1 MADSLNAKDLRVRM
15 YRVGFGDCFLVSL
28 PTGGDGESHRHVLVD
43 CGVHPQGNLGT
54 MEQVLHDIGVVTGRK
69 LALVVATHEHADH
82 ISGFG
87 SRAEDFARF
96 DVGEVWMPWAM
107 NDRDPQAVASRKRR
121 LAMVDDLAKHFAAVG
136 ASAKAKAVIENLR
149 GNDKALA
156 VLRGGFAGD
165 PKVRYFEAG
174 MEPEA
179 PKGLAGLSV
188 QVLGP
193 PRSEEFLRKMDP
205 PPSQKYLHAGPGGR
219 KVADNEVRPFQ
230 KQWQMKPPVGRKA
243 FAFSREDEQSLRAS
257 VLEELDLEAL
267 AFALDSAVNNTSLV
281 LLLAFRTKLLL
292 FPGDAQYGNW
302 KAWLDDKSA
311 AQILPRLSFLK
322 VSHHGSFNATPR
334 QALEAM
340 TTGGFAAMASTQSKP
355 WKSIPQPALM
365 KRLQEKTGRRS
376 VRSDSLPLADAPP
389 GPRLAALP
397 PGFRRGPLWIDY
409 VLRV

>member
-1 MADSLNAKDLRVRM
+1 M
-15 YRVGFGDCFLVSL
+15 YRVGFGDCFLLSL
-28 PTGGDGESHRHVLVD
+28 PTDGGGETHRHVLVD

-54 MEQVLHDIGVVTGRK
+54 MEQVLDDIAAVTGRK

-87 SRAEDFARF
+87 SRAEDFAKF
-96 DVGEVWMPWAM
+96 EVGEVWMPWAM
-107 NDRDPQAVASRKRR
+107 NDRDPQALSSRKRR
-121 LAMVDDLAKHFAAVG
+121 LAMVDDLAKHFAAAG
-136 ASAKAKAVIENLR
+136 ASARATAVIENLR

-156 VLRGGFAGD
+156 VLRGGFSGD
-165 PKVRYFEAG
+165 PRVRYLEAG

-179 PKGLAGLSV
+179 PRDLAGLSV
-188 QVLGP
+188 RVLGP
-193 PRSEEFLRKMDP
+193 PRSEEFLKKMDP
-205 PPSQKYLHAGPGGR
+205 PPSQKYLHAKPGGR

-230 KQWQMKPPVGRKA
+230 KQWVMKPPAGRKA
-243 FAFSREDEQSLRAS
+243 LGFSREEERSLRAS
-257 VLEELDLEAL
+257 VLEALDLEAL
-267 AFALDSAVNNTSLV
+267 AFAIDSAVNNTSLV

-292 FPGDAQYGNW
+292 FPGDAQYGSW
-302 KAWLDDKSA
+302 KAWLDDKDSTRVLS
-311 AQILPRLSFLK
+311 QISFLK

-365 KRLQEKTGRRS
+365 KRLDEKTGRRS
-376 VRSDSLPLADAPP
+376 VRSDSLALAEAPA
-389 GPRLAALP
+389 GPRLATLP
-397 PGFRRGPLWIDY
+397 RGFRRGPLWIDW

>member
-1 MADSLNAKDLRVRM
+1 M

-28 PTGGDGESHRHVLVD
+28 PTGGDGESHRHLLVD
-43 CGVHPQGNLGT
+43 CGVHAQGNLGT
-54 MEQVLHDIGVVTGRK
+54 MEQVVHDIGAVTGRK

-96 DVGEVWMPWAM
+96 EVGEVWMPWAM

-121 LAMVDDLAKHFAAVG
+121 LAMVDDLAKHFAVAG

-179 PKGLAGLSV
+179 LKGLAGLSV

-219 KVADNEVRPFQ
+219 KVAANEVRPFQ
-230 KQWQMKPPVGRKA
+230 KQWQVKPAVGRKA

-302 KAWLDDKSA
+302 KAWLDDKGA

-340 TTGGFAAMASTQSKP
+340 TTGGFAAMASTQNTP

-365 KRLQEKTGRRS
+365 KRLEEKTGRRS
-376 VRSDSLPLADAPP
+376 VRSDSLRLADAPP
-389 GPRLAALP
+389 GPRLTALP

>member
-121 LAMVDDLAKHFAAVG
+121 LAMVDDLAKHFAAAG
-136 ASAKAKAVIENLR
+136 ASAKARAVIENLR

-230 KQWQMKPPVGRKA
+230 KQWQMKPPAGRKA

-292 FPGDAQYGNW
+292 FPGDAQYGSW
-302 KAWLDDKSA
+302 KAWLDDKGSA
-311 AQILPRLSFLK
+311 QVLPRISFLK

-340 TTGGFAAMASTQSKP
+340 TTGAFASMASTQNTP
-355 WKSIPQPALM
+355 WSTIPQPALM
-365 KRLQEKTGRRS
+365 KRLDEKTKRRS
-376 VRSDSLPLADAPP
+376 VRSDSLPVAGAPK
-389 GPRLAALP
+389 GPRLATLP
-397 PGFRRGPLWIDY
+397 AGFRRGPLWIDY
-409 VLRV
+409 VLHV